1 MKVGD
6 NLRPEAAVQNFPQLL
21 LSTLCK
27 SSLPSFI
34 VSDKYVFDEPRSD
47 LLNLL
52 TKQYNFR
59 QIYES
64 ICWRLLARHL

>member
-52 TKQYNFR
+52 TKQ
-59 QIYES
+59 
-64 ICWRLLARHL
+64 